1 MIELPRACVVDKCIP
16 KKTFYE
22 KVNISNSIRE
32 EFTDKL
38 SKIYWRYKI
47 SEDTINLSKT
57 EDVEEIEVFEL
68 ELKEK
73 YNCKKIVRAITK
85 NIPYPILFYITYEE
99 DFQYAIKYND
109 EIFFSEWN
117 DNTSFTF
124 SGLNIEFI
132 YDNIVKTITNVDD
145 SVKDLDSEI
154 QRQNEILKLENEIK
168 KLEGKI
174 RSEKQFN
181 IKVQYNEQITKLKK
195 KIEELNNNGTIY
207 D

>member
-1 MIELPRACVVDKCIP
+1 MIELPRACVVDKFIP

-47 SEDTINLSKT
+47 SEDTINISKT
-57 EDVEEIEVFEL
+57 DNVEEIEIFEL

-73 YNCKKIVRAITK
+73 YNCKNIIGIITK
-85 NIPYPILFYITYEE
+85 NIPYPILFYIKHES

-117 DNTSFTF
+117 EDISFTF
-124 SGLNIEFI
+124 SGLNIEII
-132 YDNIVKTITNVDD
+132 YDNIVKTIANIDKKVI
-145 SVKDLDSEI
+145 DLESEI
-154 QRQNEILKLENEIK
+154 NKQNNILNLEKEISKLES
-168 KLEGKI
+168 KI

-181 IKVQYNEQITKLKK
+181 IKVQYNEQIAELKK
-195 KIEELNNNGTIY
+195 KIEELKK
-207 D
+207 

>member
-1 MIELPRACVVDKCIP
+1 MIELPRACVVDKFIP

-47 SEDTINLSKT
+47 SEDTINVSKT
-57 EDVEEIEVFEL
+57 EDIEEIEIFEL

-73 YNCKKIVRAITK
+73 YNCKNVIRVITK
-85 NIPYPILFYITYEE
+85 NIPYPILFYIRYEN
-99 DFQYAIKYND
+99 DFQYAIKYNE
-109 EIFFSEWN
+109 EIYFSEWN
-117 DNTSFTF
+117 NELTF
-124 SGLNIEFI
+124 SFNGLNIKI
-132 YDNIVKTITNVDD
+132 VYDNIVKIITNIDK
-145 SVKDLDSEI
+145 SANDLEKEI
-154 QRQNEILKLENEIK
+154 S

-181 IKVQYNEQITKLKK
+181 IKVQYNEQIAEVKK
-195 KIEELNNNGTIY
+195 KIEELKNNGK
-207 D
+207 

>member
-1 MIELPRACVVDKCIP
+1 MIELPRACVVDKFIP

-47 SEDTINLSKT
+47 SEDTINVSRT
-57 EDVEEIEVFEL
+57 EEIEEIEVFEL

-73 YNCKKIVRAITK
+73 YNCKNVIKTITK
-85 NIPYPILFYITYEE
+85 NIPYPILFCIKYEN

-109 EIFFSEWN
+109 EVFFSEWN
-117 DNTSFTF
+117 NEIFFTF
-124 SGLNIEFI
+124 NGLNIKVV
-132 YDNIVKTITNVDD
+132 YDNLVKNITNIDK
-145 SVKDLDSEI
+145 SVKDIESEI
-154 QRQNEILKLENEIK
+154 NKQNNILNLEKEISRLEN
-168 KLEGKI
+168 KI

-181 IKVQYNEQITKLKK
+181 IKVQYNEQIEELKK
-195 KIEELNNNGTIY
+195 KIEELKK
-207 D
+207 

>member
-1 MIELPRACVVDKCIP
+1 MIELPKACVVDKFIP

-47 SEDTINLSKT
+47 SEDTINISQT
-57 EDVEEIEVFEL
+57 EDIEEIEVFEL

-73 YNCKKIVRAITK
+73 YNCKNIIRIITK
-85 NIPYPILFYITYEE
+85 NIPYPILFYIKYES
-99 DFQYAIKYND
+99 DFQYAIRYND

-117 DNTSFTF
+117 DNISFTF
-124 SGLNIEFI
+124 SGLNIEMI
-132 YDNIVKTITNVDD
+132 YDNIVKTITNIDNK
-145 SVKDLDSEI
+145 VKDLESEI
-154 QRQNEILKLENEIK
+154 QRKNNIIRLENEIN
-168 KLEGKI
+168 KLESKI

-181 IKVQYNEQITKLKK
+181 IKVQYNEQISKLKK
-195 KIEELNNNGTIY
+195 EIEELKKNGK
-207 D
+207 

>member
-1 MIELPRACVVDKCIP
+1 MIELPKACVVDKFIP

-47 SEDTINLSKT
+47 SEDTINVSKT
-57 EDVEEIEVFEL
+57 EDIEEIEIFEL

-73 YNCKKIVRAITK
+73 YNCKNIIRVITK
-85 NIPYPILFYITYEE
+85 NIPYPILFYIRYEN
-99 DFQYAIKYND
+99 DFQYAIKYNE
-109 EIFFSEWN
+109 EIYFSEWN
-117 DNTSFTF
+117 NELVFNF
-124 SGLNIEFI
+124 NGLNIKTV
-132 YDNIVKTITNVDD
+132 YDNIVKIITNIDK
-145 SVKDLDSEI
+145 STNDLEKEI
-154 QRQNEILKLENEIK
+154 NRQNNIINLEKEIS

-181 IKVQYNEQITKLKK
+181 IKVQYNEQIAELKK
-195 KIEELNNNGTIY
+195 KIKELKK
-207 D
+207 